1 MKTLDD
7 YRNFIS
13 QLRKETGIEALAPDE
28 NGLISVRIDDAFN
41 VNLQFVEHN
50 HSVLCFVEVFQLP
63 ENAPKNVYRELLTG
77 NLFGKETAGGYFSVE
92 EASETVVYSYFFNG
106 DEIEKDSD
114 EFVDSLENIL
124 QLCGLWRERIQNLM
138 LQDSEANS
146 NSDTFERYIGAVQP

>member
-13 QLRKETGIEALAPDE
+13 ELRKDTGIEALNPDE

-63 ENAPKNVYRELLTG
+63 EDAPKKVYQELLTG
-77 NLFGKETAGGYFSVE
+77 NLFGKETAGGYFSIE
-92 EASETVVYSYFFNG
+92 EVSNVVVYSYLYNG
-106 DEIEKDSD
+106 DEIEKNSE
-114 EFVDSLENIL
+114 EFVASLENIL
-124 QLCGLWRERIQNLM
+124 QLCGLWSERINDLLIQEPTGS
-138 LQDSEANS
+138 DSVDEHQ
-146 NSDTFERYIGAVQP
+146 IGIIHP